1 MTGSWIC
8 AVARDVTRLNSPG
21 GGLRTLKGWTA
32 LTTWCKKPK
41 QGPKKNISTPD
52 LEREMPEDYRTR
64 LIPFD
69 VTMILENSF
78 GYFETIQDDAR
89 VLKEVVRVLE
99 PRGRLL
105 ADVTDA
111 EYLRT
116 HHQPRSWEWIDKK
129 HFVCREPSL
138 SLEGV
143 WSKRAIER

>member
-1 MTGSWIC
+1 
-8 AVARDVTRLNSPG
+8 
-21 GGLRTLKGWTA
+21 
-32 LTTWCKKPK
+32 
-41 QGPKKNISTPD
+41 
-52 LEREMPEDYRTR
+52 MPEDYRTR

-116 HHQPRSWEWIDKK
+116 HHQPRSWEWIDRNILCAGNLPFPWKEYGQK
-129 HFVCREPSL
+129 EPSSAKRNLLLLYRL
-138 SLEGV
+138 SV
-143 WSKRAIER
+143 DCI